1 MRLCLGEGIIC
12 RVANLV
18 ISDESVTIQLS
29 FAEKAEALHGDLT
42 FLRSAI
48 AGVRVVSSCLD
59 DVPGF
64 KLVGAGVP
72 GTLKVGTW
80 AGGDSGHTFA
90 ACHGNGPGLVIDLTG
105 EHYDRIVLSHDNPE
119 LLAAQLA

>member
-1 MRLCLGEGIIC
+1 LH
-12 RVANLV
+12 VADLV
-18 ISDESVTIQLS
+18 IGADSLTLELTGW
-29 FAEKAEALHGDLT
+29 EKAESLHGDLT
-42 FLRSAI
+42 VPRSAVV
-48 AGVRVVSSCLD
+48 GVRVVASCVD
-59 DVPGF
+59 EVPGF
-64 KLVGAGVP
+64 KLIGAGVP

-119 LLAAQLA
+119 LLAAQLS

>member
-1 MRLCLGEGIIC
+1 
-12 RVANLV
+12 VANLL
-18 ISDESVTIQLS
+18 ISPDS
-29 FAEKAEALHGDLT
+29 FTLELTGWEKAESLHGDLT
-42 FLRSAI
+42 VSRSAI
-48 AGVRVVSSCLD
+48 VGVRVVSSCLD

-72 GTLKVGTW
+72 GALKVGTW

-90 ACHGNGPGLVIDLTG
+90 ACHGNGPGLVIDLAG
-105 EHYDRIVLSHDNPE
+105 EHYDRIVLSHDNPD